1 MKNHILTQLAKYKIS
16 ADFYTTSVDQLLAAG
31 FRQEQ
36 AEQIIFVKSSTNTI
50 TFVLQNYK
58 KLLDPPYGF
67 SYDQIVTMT
76 SCLASRSA
84 IKAVIDYHEDLK
96 SKAFTNEQIVTMA
109 SVEGSA
115 KAIKAIV
122 RSYATLKNFEL
133 SNQNMV
139 ELVSRGSGGTNIS
152 CLLVSHGR
160 LKQLNFTNHQIV
172 AIASKIGG
180 AGAMKTVLSL
190 HAQLKSL
197 DFTNQQIALMASHHG
212 GARALEAVLSLHA
225 QLKSLDFT
233 NQQIVLMASHH
244 GAAEKL
250 QVVLSSYQ
258 QLKEQLNLTNK
269 QITTAASSSGG
280 VKKIE
285 TMLSNH
291 VALEQLML
299 NNPQIQHR
307 AAAPDDI
314 SNSVEATELCDEHE
328 SESWVEDLMMQ
339 FNSETDF
346 SSLAQPIPLEQNVDQ
361 NGVASSSTHAA
372 PYIHEDS
379 AVGAE
384 EEDPVFTEL
393 FTWFED
399 NFSAEPEEYAA
410 LSNLLVQNSMF
421 QAQGKQGK
429 RPREDDSPSNEQN
442 KCQRLSPC
450 QHDSV
455 GI

>member
-1 MKNHILTQLAKYKIS
+1 MKKHILTQLAKYKIS
-16 ADFYTTSVDQLLAAG
+16 TDFYISSVDQLLAAG

-36 AEQIIFVKSSTNTI
+36 AEQIIFVKSSTDTI
-50 TFVLQNYK
+50 NFVLQNYK

-76 SCLASRSA
+76 SCMASRSA

-139 ELVSRGSGGTNIS
+139 ELVSRGSGGTIIS
-152 CLLVSHGR
+152 CLLLSHGR
-160 LKQLNFTNHQIV
+160 LKQLHFTNHQIV

-180 AGAMKTVLSL
+180 AGAMKAVLSL

-197 DFTNQQIALMASHHG
+197 DFTNQQIALMASHNG

-225 QLKSLDFT
+225 QLKLLDFT
-233 NQQIVLMASHH
+233 NQQMVLMASHH

-269 QITTAASSSGG
+269 QIATAVSPSGG
-280 VKKIE
+280 AKKIE

-307 AAAPDDI
+307 ASAPDDI
-314 SNSVEATELCDEHE
+314 SDSVEATELCDEHE
-328 SESWVEDLMMQ
+328 SGSWLDDLMMQ
-339 FNSETDF
+339 FNSETNF
-346 SSLAQPIPLEQNVDQ
+346 SLSAQPMPLEQ
-361 NGVASSSTHAA
+361 NGVASSPTHAA
-372 PYIHEDS
+372 PYIHGDS

-384 EEDPVFTEL
+384 EEDLVFTEL
-393 FTWFED
+393 LTWFED

-421 QAQGKQGK
+421 QAQGKQSK